1 MKVLYRKIVGTV
13 IVSIVFFFIGKIAY
27 REWDKISGYDWYPS
41 PRWFIASIFLLLGVY
56 LMGGFGWTL
65 VLRMLGVKIAGAKG
79 VSIFLLSLFG
89 RYIPGG
95 VWSALSRVYLCRLE
109 GIPDSRSA
117 VSVLLEQTYPVV
129 SAGLVFAVSLLFWD
143 DTGPVLRV
151 LPALVLLPLFF
162 VFLHPRP
169 FLKIVNP
176 VLAKFGRGPIHL
188 SLSFNQMLILAGYYS
203 LQWVVT
209 GGAFY
214 LFIRAFYPLG
224 GYYIPILCGI
234 YAISFTAG
242 YLAFFMPAG
251 LGVREGVLTILLSL
265 FIPMPVAIGVSL
277 LSRLWLIGVEIV
289 ILLVFLINRET
300 RRMAKT
306 ALGW

>member
-203 LQWVVT
+203 LHWVVT

-214 LFIRAFYPLG
+214 LFIRAFYPLEL
-224 GYYIPILCGI
+224 YYIPILCGI

-265 FIPMPVAIGVSL
+265 FIPMPVAIGISI
-277 LSRLWLIGVEIV
+277 LSRLWLISVEIV
-289 ILLVFLINRET
+289 ILMVFLINRET
-300 RRMAKT
+300 RRMAKA

>member
-1 MKVLYRKIVGTV
+1 MRSVYKKIAGIV
-13 IVSIVFFFIGKIAY
+13 IVALIFYFIGRSLY
-27 REWDKISGYDWYPS
+27 REWDEISGYNWVPS
-41 PRWFIASIFLLLGVY
+41 PLWLISSIVVLLLTY
-56 LMGGFGWTL
+56 LLFGFGWTL
-65 VLRMLGVKIAGAKG
+65 ILRMIHVKIDWFKG
-79 VSIFLLSLFG
+79 ISIFLLSLFG

-151 LPALVLLPLFF
+151 LPALFLLPLFF

-203 LQWVVT
+203 LHWVVT

-214 LFIRAFYPLG
+214 LFIRAFYPLEL
-224 GYYIPILCGI
+224 YYIPILCGI

-251 LGVREGVLTILLSL
+251 LGVREGAMTILLSL

-289 ILLVFLINRET
+289 ILVVF
-300 RRMAKT
+300 
-306 ALGW
+306 

>member
-117 VSVLLEQTYPVV
+117 VSILLEQTYPVV